1 MRQLVT
7 SLLLLGSI
15 ALQAQTNSIKAT
27 NEMTAREIIDKNAYI
42 EFTAGEKIGFKFPFV
57 VTESAFITLCS
68 DSIANPSIIEWNNAI
83 SKLFECSK
91 MRAAHY
97 RLYKTLSL
105 DNEKRLVTT
114 AKTASDL
121 NMSEK
126 LFKRFMKEIESRNK
140 TLTRVKADYESKG
153 QEIFF
158 DIDKHLET
166 FMEEPI
172 DYSNV
177 ELKDNGLTAQE
188 MVDKNIFIGYTVNE
202 LNAKASQNRLHT
214 EHPAWRAARYRF
226 YKNVKE
232 NEQGLYY
239 WDIKSGKEL
248 NISEDLF
255 NHFTKD
261 LNWVN
266 EGIKR
271 DMENGDS
278 HISKPKFDEQY
289 LNRLL
294 DDNFSKYYLST
305 KDRIKYYP
313 IHNSVT
319 AR

>member
-7 SLLLLGSI
+7 LLLLLGSI

-83 SKLFECSK
+83 GKLFECSK

-188 MVDKNIFIGYTVNE
+188 MVDKNIFIGYII
-202 LNAKASQNRLHT
+202 
-214 EHPAWRAARYRF
+214 
-226 YKNVKE
+226 VK
-232 NEQGLYY
+232 Y
-239 WDIKSGKEL
+239 
-248 NISEDLF
+248 
-255 NHFTKD
+255 
-261 LNWVN
+261 
-266 EGIKR
+266 IKR
-271 DMENGDS
+271 
-278 HISKPKFDEQY
+278 IF
-289 LNRLL
+289 
-294 DDNFSKYYLST
+294 
-305 KDRIKYYP
+305 
-313 IHNSVT
+313 
-319 AR
+319 